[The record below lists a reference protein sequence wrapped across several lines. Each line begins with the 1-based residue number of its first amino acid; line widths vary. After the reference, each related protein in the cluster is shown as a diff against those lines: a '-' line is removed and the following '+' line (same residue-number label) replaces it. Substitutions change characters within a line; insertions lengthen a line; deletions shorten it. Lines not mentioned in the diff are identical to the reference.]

1 MPILRTNE
9 VGLTLTLTNVW
20 SEVLCDDSFF
30 KILQVYGRF
39 FTKMEKNMVATPT
52 VCVCVCVCVW

>member
-9 VGLTLTLTNVW
+9 AGLTLTLTNVW
-20 SEVLCDDSFF
+20 SEVLRDDSFF

-39 FTKMEKNMVATPT
+39 FTKMEKNMVVTPA
-52 VCVCVCVCVW
+52 VCV